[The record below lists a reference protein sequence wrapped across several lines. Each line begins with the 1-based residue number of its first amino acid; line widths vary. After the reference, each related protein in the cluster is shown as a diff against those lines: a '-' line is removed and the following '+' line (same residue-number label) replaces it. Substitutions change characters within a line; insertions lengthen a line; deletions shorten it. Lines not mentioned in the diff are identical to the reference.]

1 MRFNLEV
8 PINPLSLGQI
18 GFGILLDLFKRGI
31 NPNIFPI
38 GPVQLNSFNI
48 PPQFENWLK
57 ENISNS
63 LERYKKSDTTI
74 TLWHINGSHKR
85 LSDKTILWTAHET
98 DQLTETEKNIL
109 LMYDQVLVTS
119 SYSKNVFQESGVN
132 ADVCFNFFDKHHF
145 HKVEREYKG
154 FEDVTTYSLIG
165 KMEKRKLTIPIIL
178 AWAKCFGGSHKHRLN
193 CSIHNHFMKPEQQQ
207 QMIENNFGGQ
217 VPFNINILPFTE
229 KNSKFNEVMNAAD
242 VDLSGLSGAEGWNLP
257 HFNMLC
263 LGKQAI
269 SLDEHAHRD
278 YTGESGAKLV
288 SPLRKQEIY
297 DGMFFKKG
305 DKFNQGNMFTWREDE
320 VIKSILEIDKVAKER
335 NTDGEKLKDKFT
347 VEFTVDKLLSYV

>member
-119 SYSKNVFQESGVN
+119 SYSKNVFQESGL
-132 ADVCFNFFDKHHF
+132 
-145 HKVEREYKG
+145 Y
-154 FEDVTTYSLIG
+154 
-165 KMEKRKLTIPIIL
+165 
-178 AWAKCFGGSHKHRLN
+178 
-193 CSIHNHFMKPEQQQ
+193 
-207 QMIENNFGGQ
+207 ENDAYQ
-217 VPFNINILPFTE
+217 
-229 KNSKFNEVMNAAD
+229 
-242 VDLSGLSGAEGWNLP
+242 
-257 HFNMLC
+257 
-263 LGKQAI
+263 
-269 SLDEHAHRD
+269 
-278 YTGESGAKLV
+278 
-288 SPLRKQEIY
+288 
-297 DGMFFKKG
+297 
-305 DKFNQGNMFTWREDE
+305 
-320 VIKSILEIDKVAKER
+320 R
-335 NTDGEKLKDKFT
+335 N
-347 VEFTVDKLLSYV
+347 